1 MEWLN
6 FHHLR
11 YFWTVAR
18 KGGVRKA
25 AEALHVSQ
33 PSISAQLR
41 LLEES
46 LGQKLFR
53 RSGRNLVL
61 TDMGTLVLAYAD
73 VIFST
78 GRELISAVR
87 QRPVGRALQLNVGMT
102 DSISKMMGFEF
113 LKPAIYFPEPT
124 HIVCRMA
131 AIEPLVIQLQ
141 AHRLDIVLAD
151 EPASSVLKAKT
162 FSHRLGRSGVTF
174 CGVPAIAAKLRR
186 NFPQS
191 LNNAPALLPA
201 ENMGLRAVL
210 ETWFD
215 DQGIRPS
222 LVGEYEDSA
231 LMVFCATA
239 GRGFTVV
246 PTVVARAVLRH
257 YGLKVIAKVEECGT
271 EFYAITAERQVKHP
285 AAMAIT
291 QHAYTSLFATPARDR
306 NKIRPSK
313 SQSRSKSIARGAARS
328 PGNNRGDR
336 ADHHGSER

>member
-25 AEALHVSQ
+25 ADELHVSQ

-41 LLEES
+41 LLEDS
-46 LGQKLFR
+46 LGEKLFK

-61 TDMGTLVLAYAD
+61 TEMGQLVLTYAD
-73 VIFST
+73 EIFSA
-78 GRELISAVR
+78 GRELMNAVK
-87 QRPVGRALQLNVGMT
+87 QRPGGRLLRLNVGMT
-102 DSISKMMGFEF
+102 DSISKLMGFQF
-113 LKPAIYFPEPT
+113 LKPAISFSEPV
-124 HIVCRMA
+124 HVVCRMA
-131 AIEPLVIQLQ
+131 AIEVLVNQLQ

-151 EPASSVLKAKT
+151 EPASSSLKAKT
-162 FSHRLGRSGVTF
+162 FNHRLGRSGVTF
-174 CGVPAIAAKLRR
+174 CAVPAIAKKLRR

-191 LNNAPALLPA
+191 LNGATALLPT
-201 ENMGLRAVL
+201 ENMGMRAVL

-215 DQGIRPS
+215 TKGIHPR
-222 LVGEYEDSA
+222 LLGEYEDSA

-246 PTVVARAVLRH
+246 PTVVAREVLKH
-257 YGLKVIAKVEECGT
+257 WGLRVIATVDECGT
-271 EFYAITAERQVKHP
+271 EFYAITAERRVKNP

-291 QHAYTSLFATPARDR
+291 EHAYSELFA
-306 NKIRPSK
+306 
-313 SQSRSKSIARGAARS
+313 
-328 PGNNRGDR
+328 
-336 ADHHGSER
+336 